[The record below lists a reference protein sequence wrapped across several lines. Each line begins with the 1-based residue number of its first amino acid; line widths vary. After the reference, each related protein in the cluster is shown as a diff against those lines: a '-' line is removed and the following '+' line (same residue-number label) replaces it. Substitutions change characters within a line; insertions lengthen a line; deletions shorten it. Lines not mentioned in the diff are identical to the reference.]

1 MVRPRQMATWGY
13 WGIWLLVGLYFS
25 ALDAASFGH
34 DLPVLRRI
42 LILDISQHLFW
53 GLLVLGLLKLLNRYP
68 LGSLRE
74 WRPWALYL
82 GLSLALTF
90 SGLLFLW
97 TLISALGGPITP
109 VQGHSFWQKFW
120 FFHWKYFHADWVNF
134 LVAIGA
140 WGAYDLYRR
149 YRQRELESA
158 RLAMELSRAQHH
170 ALRMQLQPHFLFN
183 ALNTINSLIR
193 ANPADA
199 ERMVA
204 RLGDLLRLTLE
215 QGDPQ
220 EVTLHQELA
229 LLEAYLEIQRLRFG
243 PRLEI
248 EISCPDALRT
258 ALVPNLLLQPL
269 VENAFKHGL
278 GAPRKHSWI
287 SIRIRSLKEQ
297 LILEVEDNGQGLGP
311 GHLREG
317 IGTSNTRNRLA
328 MLYADRYRFQLM
340 PASSGG
346 TKACIELPL
355 HWVPVEPEPP
365 AWFET
370 TEHKGGSQD
379 KPDWSPRP
387 AL

>member
-1 MVRPRQMATWGY
+1 M
-13 WGIWLLVGLYFS
+13 
-25 ALDAASFGH
+25 
-34 DLPVLRRI
+34 LRRI

-68 LGSLRE
+68 LGSLKE

-90 SGLLFLW
+90 TGLLFLW
-97 TLISALGGPITP
+97 TLVYALGGPITP
-109 VQGHSFWQKFW
+109 VPGHTFWQKFW
-120 FFHWKYFHADWVNF
+120 FFHWKYFHAEWVNF

-140 WGAYDLYRR
+140 WCAYDLYRR
-149 YRQRELESA
+149 YKQRELEST

-193 ANPADA
+193 VNPADA

-220 EVTLHQELA
+220 EVTLDQELA

-243 PRLEI
+243 PRLDI
-248 EISCPDALRT
+248 EISCAEELRS

-278 GAPRKHSWI
+278 GAPRRQS
-287 SIRIRSLKEQ
+287 SLAIRIQSRKEQ
-297 LILEVEDNGQGLGP
+297 LILEVEDNGQGLKSGQFK
-311 GHLREG
+311 EG

-328 MLYADRYRFQLM
+328 MLYGTRYRFELT
-340 PASSGG
+340 SVRSGG

-355 HWVPVEPEPP
+355 HWAPMELESPS
-365 AWFET
+365 WFET
-370 TEHKGGSQD
+370 NEDDGEAQG
-379 KPDWSPRP
+379 KPVLSSRV